1 MDVRRIR
8 MKNKI
13 QKNGAMDFHVLPPH
27 GLLNDP
33 NGLVHFNGL
42 THVFFQWNTE
52 GTDHSYKAWGHAVTE
67 DFVHYTY
74 YEPAL
79 LPDES
84 YDKNGCYSGSALVHE
99 GKLYLFY
106 TGNVKNEE
114 GERESYQCAAVS
126 EDGFSFRKLGPVIGE
141 VPGYTAHVRD
151 PKVFRGE
158 QGEFYMVLGAQREDL
173 TGDTIAYRSMDLKNW
188 EFLGSLLTE
197 REELGYMWECPDL
210 VRLGEKDV
218 FLFSPQGLQEDG
230 HRFKNIFQ
238 TGYYIGKFDF
248 GRFHK
253 EEAPFDELDRGFEF
267 YAPQTFDMP
276 DGRVLLIG
284 WMGTMEKEKE
294 EALPTLKEGWVH
306 HLSIPR
312 ELRINAE
319 GKVMQTPV
327 RELLRFF
334 KEENAV
340 SGKDLKIGREGS
352 FLLEVLNEYEAQ
364 SIRLRV
370 SSDVELKLE
379 DHWFTVERV
388 SWLDG
393 KKEIRQVP
401 LPLGLKDLKII
412 GDHTSLEI
420 FINGGEEVFSLR
432 YFEDSSDSMVSL
444 ISSEAVTMKM
454 SGFQKG

>member
-1 MDVRRIR
+1 MDLRRIK

-126 EDGFSFRKLGPVIGE
+126 EDGFTFRKLGPVIGE

-151 PKVFRGE
+151 PKVFRGDL
-158 QGEFYMVLGAQREDL
+158 GEFYMVLGAQREDL
-173 TGDTIAYRSMDLKNW
+173 TGDAILFKSSDLQNW
-188 EFLGSLLTE
+188 QLLGSLLEE

-210 VRLGEKDV
+210 VRLGNQDV

-230 HRFKNIFQ
+230 YRFRNIFQ
-238 TGYYIGKFDF
+238 TGYYT
-248 GRFHK
+248 GRF
-253 EEAPFDELDRGFEF
+253 EAERFQKDKNSFDELDRGFEF

-276 DGRVLLIG
+276 DGRVLLLG

-312 ELRINAE
+312 ELRISAE
-319 GKVMQTPV
+319 GKVLQSPV
-327 RELLRFF
+327 KELLRFF

-340 SGKDLKIGREGS
+340 SGKDLKMGREGS
-352 FLLEVLNEYEAQ
+352 FLLEVLNMNEAQ
-364 SIRLRV
+364 RIHLRV

-379 DHWFTVERV
+379 DRWFTVERL

-432 YFEDSSDSMVSL
+432 CFDDDSDRMISL
-444 ISSEAVTMKM
+444 VSSETVTLKI
-454 SGFQKG
+454 SGFQKD

>member
-1 MDVRRIR
+1 M
-8 MKNKI
+8 MNKKV

-33 NGLVHFNGL
+33 NGLVYFKGL
-42 THVFFQWNTE
+42 THIFFQWNTE
-52 GTDHSYKAWGHAVTE
+52 GTDHSYKAWGHAVTD
-67 DFVHYTY
+67 DFAHYTY
-74 YEPAL
+74 HEPAL
-79 LPDES
+79 LPDAP

-99 GKLYLFY
+99 EKLYLFY
-106 TGNVKNEE
+106 TGNVKNLD

-126 EDGFSFRKLGPVIGE
+126 EDGFTFKKLGPVIGE

-151 PKVFRGE
+151 PKVFRGDL
-158 QGEFYMVLGAQREDL
+158 GEFYMVLGAQREDL
-173 TGDTIAYRSMDLKNW
+173 TGDAILYKSSDLQNW
-188 EFLGSLLTE
+188 QLLGSLLEE

-210 VRLGEKDV
+210 VRLGNRDV

-230 HRFKNIFQ
+230 YRFRNIFQ
-238 TGYYIGKFDF
+238 TGYYT
-248 GRFHK
+248 GRF
-253 EEAPFDELDRGFEF
+253 EAERFQKDKNSFDELDRGFEF

-276 DGRVLLIG
+276 DGRVLLLG

-294 EALPTLKEGWVH
+294 EALPTMREGWVH
-306 HLSIPR
+306 HLTIPR
-312 ELRINAE
+312 ELRVNAE
-319 GKVMQTPV
+319 GKVLQTPAL
-327 RELLRFF
+327 ELMRFF
-334 KEENAV
+334 REENVV
-340 SGKDLKIGREGS
+340 SGKDLTIGRKES
-352 FLLEVLNEYEAQ
+352 FLLEVLNEHEAQ
-364 SIRLRV
+364 RIRIRV

-379 DHWFTVERV
+379 DRWFTVERI

-432 YFEDSSDSMVSL
+432 CFDDDSDRMISL
-444 ISSEAVTMKM
+444 VSSETVTLKI
-454 SGFQKG
+454 SGFQKD

>member
-1 MDVRRIR
+1 MR
-8 MKNKI
+8 NKI
-13 QKNGAMDFHVLPPH
+13 EKNGAMDFHVLPPH

-67 DFVHYTY
+67 DFVNYSY

-79 LPDES
+79 LPDEP

-99 GKLYLFY
+99 EKLYLFY
-106 TGNVKNEE
+106 TGNVKNDE

-126 EDGFSFRKLGPVIGE
+126 EDGFTFKKLGPVIGE

-151 PKVFRGE
+151 PKVFRGDL
-158 QGEFYMVLGAQREDL
+158 GEFYMVLGAQREDL
-173 TGDTIAYRSMDLKNW
+173 TGDAILYKSSDLQNW
-188 EFLGSLLTE
+188 QFMGSLLTE

-218 FLFSPQGLQEDG
+218 FLFSPQGLLEEG
-230 HRFKNIFQ
+230 HRFRNIFQ
-238 TGYYIGKFDF
+238 TGYYTGKFESGKF
-248 GRFHK
+248 QKH
-253 EEAPFDELDRGFEF
+253 ETPFEELDRGFEF
-267 YAPQTFDMP
+267 YAPQTFEMT
-276 DGRVLLIG
+276 DGRVLLLG
-284 WMGTMEKEKE
+284 WMGAMEKEKE
-294 EALPTLKEGWVH
+294 EALPTVGEGWVH

-312 ELRINAE
+312 ELRISAE
-319 GKVMQTPV
+319 GKVMQSPV
-327 RELLRFF
+327 KELLRFF
-334 KEENAV
+334 KEVNEV

-352 FLLEVLNEYEAQ
+352 FLLEVLNENEAQ
-364 SIRLRV
+364 RIHLRV

-401 LPLGLKDLKII
+401 LPLGLKNLTII

-432 YFEDSSDSMVSL
+432 YFEDSSDRMVSL
-444 ISSEAVTMKM
+444 MSSEAVTMKM
-454 SGFQKG
+454 SGFQKGLE

>member
-1 MDVRRIR
+1 M
-8 MKNKI
+8 NKKV

-33 NGLVHFNGL
+33 NGLVYFKGL
-42 THVFFQWNTE
+42 THIFFQWNTE
-52 GTDHSYKAWGHAVTE
+52 GTDHSYKAWGHAVTD
-67 DFVHYTY
+67 DFAHYTY
-74 YEPAL
+74 HEPAL
-79 LPDES
+79 LPDAP

-99 GKLYLFY
+99 EKLYLFY
-106 TGNVKNEE
+106 TGNVKNLD

-126 EDGFSFRKLGPVIGE
+126 EDGFTFKKLGPVIGE

-151 PKVFRGE
+151 PKVFRGDL
-158 QGEFYMVLGAQREDL
+158 GEFYMVLGAQREDL
-173 TGDTIAYRSMDLKNW
+173 TGDAILYKSSDLQNW
-188 EFLGSLLTE
+188 QLLGSLLEE

-210 VRLGEKDV
+210 VRLGNRDV

-230 HRFKNIFQ
+230 YRFRNIFQ
-238 TGYYIGKFDF
+238 TGYYT
-248 GRFHK
+248 GRF
-253 EEAPFDELDRGFEF
+253 EAERFQKDKNSFDELDRGFEF

-276 DGRVLLIG
+276 DGRVLLLG

-294 EALPTLKEGWVH
+294 EALPTMREGWVH
-306 HLSIPR
+306 HLTIPR
-312 ELRINAE
+312 ELRVNAE
-319 GKVMQTPV
+319 GKVLQTPAL
-327 RELLRFF
+327 ELMRFF
-334 KEENAV
+334 REENVV
-340 SGKDLKIGREGS
+340 SGKDLTIGRKES
-352 FLLEVLNEYEAQ
+352 FLLEVLNEHEAQ
-364 SIRLRV
+364 RIRIRV

-379 DHWFTVERV
+379 DRWFTVERI

-432 YFEDSSDSMVSL
+432 CFDDDSDRMISL
-444 ISSEAVTMKM
+444 VSSETVTLKI
-454 SGFQKG
+454 SGFQKD

>member
-1 MDVRRIR
+1 M
-8 MKNKI
+8 NKKV

-33 NGLVHFNGL
+33 NGLVHFKGL
-42 THVFFQWNTE
+42 THIFFQWNTE

-67 DFVHYTY
+67 DFAHYTY
-74 YEPAL
+74 HEPAL
-79 LPDES
+79 LPDAP

-99 GKLYLFY
+99 EKLYLFY
-106 TGNVKNEE
+106 TGNVKNSD

-126 EDGFSFRKLGPVIGE
+126 EDGFTFKKLGPVIGE

-151 PKVFRGE
+151 PKVFRGDL
-158 QGEFYMVLGAQREDL
+158 GEFYMVLGAQREDL
-173 TGDTIAYRSMDLKNW
+173 TGDAILYKSSDLQNW
-188 EFLGSLLTE
+188 QLLGSLLEE

-210 VRLGEKDV
+210 VRIGNQDV

-230 HRFKNIFQ
+230 YRFRNIFQ
-238 TGYYIGKFDF
+238 TGYYT
-248 GRFHK
+248 GRF
-253 EEAPFDELDRGFEF
+253 EAERFQKDKNSFDELDRGFEF

-276 DGRVLLIG
+276 DGRVLLLG

-294 EALPTLKEGWVH
+294 EALPTMKEGWVH
-306 HLSIPR
+306 HLTIPR
-312 ELRINAE
+312 ELRVNAE
-319 GKVMQTPV
+319 GKVLQTPAL
-327 RELLRFF
+327 ELMRFF
-334 KEENAV
+334 REENVV
-340 SGKDLKIGREGS
+340 SGKDLTIGRKES
-352 FLLEVLNEYEAQ
+352 FLLEVLNEHEAQ
-364 SIRLRV
+364 RIRIRV

-379 DHWFTVERV
+379 DRWFTVERI

-432 YFEDSSDSMVSL
+432 CFDDDSDRMISL
-444 ISSEAVTMKM
+444 VSSETVTLKI
-454 SGFQKG
+454 SGFQKD

>member
-1 MDVRRIR
+1 M
-8 MKNKI
+8 MNKKV

-33 NGLVHFNGL
+33 NGLVHFKGL
-42 THVFFQWNTE
+42 THIFFQWNTE
-52 GTDHSYKAWGHAVTE
+52 GTDHSYKAWGHAVTD
-67 DFVHYTY
+67 DFAHYTY
-74 YEPAL
+74 HEPAL
-79 LPDES
+79 LPDAP

-99 GKLYLFY
+99 EKLYLFY
-106 TGNVKNEE
+106 TGNVKNAD

-126 EDGFSFRKLGPVIGE
+126 EDGFTFKKLGPVIGE

-151 PKVFRGE
+151 PKVFRGDL
-158 QGEFYMVLGAQREDL
+158 GEFYMVLGAQREDL
-173 TGDTIAYRSMDLKNW
+173 TGDAILYKSSDLQNW
-188 EFLGSLLTE
+188 QLLGSLLEE

-210 VRLGEKDV
+210 VRLGNRDV

-230 HRFKNIFQ
+230 YRFRNIFQ
-238 TGYYIGKFDF
+238 TGYYT
-248 GRFHK
+248 GRF
-253 EEAPFDELDRGFEF
+253 EAERFQKDKNSFDELDRGFEF

-276 DGRVLLIG
+276 DGRVLLLG

-294 EALPTLKEGWVH
+294 EALPTMREGWVH
-306 HLSIPR
+306 HLTIPR
-312 ELRINAE
+312 ELRVNAE
-319 GKVMQTPV
+319 GKVLQTPAL
-327 RELLRFF
+327 ELMRFF
-334 KEENAV
+334 REENVV
-340 SGKDLKIGREGS
+340 SGKDLTIGRKKS
-352 FLLEVLNEYEAQ
+352 FLLEVLNEHEAQ
-364 SIRLRV
+364 RIRIRV

-379 DHWFTVERV
+379 DRWFTVERI

-432 YFEDSSDSMVSL
+432 CFDDDSDRMISL
-444 ISSEAVTMKM
+444 VSSETVTLKI
-454 SGFQKG
+454 SGFQKD

>member
-1 MDVRRIR
+1 M
-8 MKNKI
+8 NKKV

-27 GLLNDP
+27 GLLKDP
-33 NGLVHFNGL
+33 NGLVHFKGL
-42 THVFFQWNTE
+42 THIFFQWNTK

-67 DFVHYTY
+67 DFAHYTY

-79 LPDES
+79 LPDAP

-99 GKLYLFY
+99 EKLYLFY
-106 TGNVKNEE
+106 TGNVKNAD

-126 EDGFSFRKLGPVIGE
+126 EDGFTFKKLGPVIGE

-151 PKVFRGE
+151 PKVFRGDL
-158 QGEFYMVLGAQREDL
+158 GEFYMVLGAQREDL
-173 TGDTIAYRSMDLKNW
+173 TGDAILYKSSDLQNW
-188 EFLGSLLTE
+188 QLLGSLLEE

-210 VRLGEKDV
+210 VRIGNQDV

-230 HRFKNIFQ
+230 YRFRNIFQ
-238 TGYYIGKFDF
+238 TGYYT
-248 GRFHK
+248 GRF
-253 EEAPFDELDRGFEF
+253 EAERFQKDKNSFDELDRGFEF

-276 DGRVLLIG
+276 DGRVLLLG

-294 EALPTLKEGWVH
+294 EALPTMKEGWVH
-306 HLSIPR
+306 HLTIPR
-312 ELRINAE
+312 ELRVNAE
-319 GKVMQTPV
+319 GKVLQTPAL
-327 RELLRFF
+327 ELMRFF
-334 KEENAV
+334 REENVV
-340 SGKDLKIGREGS
+340 SGKDLTIGRKES
-352 FLLEVLNEYEAQ
+352 FLLEVLNEHEAQ
-364 SIRLRV
+364 RIRIRV

-379 DHWFTVERV
+379 DRWFTVERI

-432 YFEDSSDSMVSL
+432 CFDDDSDRMISL
-444 ISSEAVTMKM
+444 VSSETVTLKV
-454 SGFQKG
+454 SGFQKD

>member
-1 MDVRRIR
+1 M
-8 MKNKI
+8 MNKKV

-33 NGLVHFNGL
+33 NGLVHFKGL
-42 THVFFQWNTE
+42 THIFFQWNTE
-52 GTDHSYKAWGHAVTE
+52 GTDHSYKAWGHAVTD
-67 DFVHYTY
+67 DFAHYTY
-74 YEPAL
+74 HEPAL
-79 LPDES
+79 LPDAP

-99 GKLYLFY
+99 EKLYLFY
-106 TGNVKNEE
+106 TGNVKNAD

-126 EDGFSFRKLGPVIGE
+126 EDGFTFKKLGPVIGE

-151 PKVFRGE
+151 PKVFRGDL
-158 QGEFYMVLGAQREDL
+158 GEFYMVLGAQREDL
-173 TGDTIAYRSMDLKNW
+173 TGDAILYKSSDLQNW
-188 EFLGSLLTE
+188 QLLGSLLEE

-210 VRLGEKDV
+210 VRLGNRDV

-230 HRFKNIFQ
+230 YRFRNIFQ
-238 TGYYIGKFDF
+238 TGYYT
-248 GRFHK
+248 GRF
-253 EEAPFDELDRGFEF
+253 EAERFQKDKNSFDELDRGFEF

-276 DGRVLLIG
+276 DGRVLLLG

-294 EALPTLKEGWVH
+294 EALPTMREGWVH
-306 HLSIPR
+306 HLTIPR
-312 ELRINAE
+312 ELRVNAE
-319 GKVMQTPV
+319 GKVLQTPAL
-327 RELLRFF
+327 ELMRFF
-334 KEENAV
+334 REENVV
-340 SGKDLKIGREGS
+340 SGKDLTIGRKES
-352 FLLEVLNEYEAQ
+352 FLLEVLNEHEAQ
-364 SIRLRV
+364 RIRIRV

-379 DHWFTVERV
+379 DRWFTVERI

-432 YFEDSSDSMVSL
+432 CFDDDSDRMISL
-444 ISSEAVTMKM
+444 VSSETVTLKI
-454 SGFQKG
+454 SGFQKD

>member
-1 MDVRRIR
+1 M
-8 MKNKI
+8 MNKKV

-33 NGLVHFNGL
+33 NGLVHFKGL
-42 THVFFQWNTE
+42 THIFFQWNTE
-52 GTDHSYKAWGHAVTE
+52 GTDHSYKAWGHAVTD
-67 DFVHYTY
+67 DFAHYTY
-74 YEPAL
+74 HEPAL
-79 LPDES
+79 LPDAP

-99 GKLYLFY
+99 EKLYLFY
-106 TGNVKNEE
+106 TGNVKNAD

-126 EDGFSFRKLGPVIGE
+126 EDGFTFKKLGPVIGE

-151 PKVFRGE
+151 PKVFRGDL
-158 QGEFYMVLGAQREDL
+158 GEFYMVLGAQREDL
-173 TGDTIAYRSMDLKNW
+173 TGDAILYKSSDLQNW
-188 EFLGSLLTE
+188 QLLGSLLEE

-210 VRLGEKDV
+210 VRLGNQDV

-230 HRFKNIFQ
+230 YRFRNIFQ
-238 TGYYIGKFDF
+238 TGYYT
-248 GRFHK
+248 GRF
-253 EEAPFDELDRGFEF
+253 EAERFQKDKNSFDELDRGFEF

-276 DGRVLLIG
+276 DGRVLLLG

-294 EALPTLKEGWVH
+294 EALPTMKEGWVH
-306 HLSIPR
+306 HLTIPR
-312 ELRINAE
+312 ELRVNAE
-319 GKVMQTPV
+319 GKVLQTPAL
-327 RELLRFF
+327 ELMRFF
-334 KEENAV
+334 REENVV
-340 SGKDLKIGREGS
+340 SGKDLTIGRKES
-352 FLLEVLNEYEAQ
+352 FLLEVLNEHEAQ
-364 SIRLRV
+364 RIRIRV

-379 DHWFTVERV
+379 DRWFTVERI

-432 YFEDSSDSMVSL
+432 CFDDDSDRMISL
-444 ISSEAVTMKM
+444 VSSETVTLKI
-454 SGFQKG
+454 SGFQKD

>member
-1 MDVRRIR
+1 M
-8 MKNKI
+8 MNKKV

-33 NGLVHFNGL
+33 NGLVHFKGL
-42 THVFFQWNTE
+42 THIFFQWNTE

-67 DFVHYTY
+67 DFAHYTY

-79 LPDES
+79 LPDAP

-99 GKLYLFY
+99 EKLYLFY
-106 TGNVKNEE
+106 TGNVKNAD

-126 EDGFSFRKLGPVIGE
+126 EDGFTFKKLGPVIGE

-151 PKVFRGE
+151 PKVFRGDL
-158 QGEFYMVLGAQREDL
+158 GEFYMVLGAQREDL
-173 TGDTIAYRSMDLKNW
+173 TGDTILYKSSDLQNW
-188 EFLGSLLTE
+188 QLLGSLLEE

-210 VRLGEKDV
+210 VRIGNRDV

-230 HRFKNIFQ
+230 YRFRNIFQ
-238 TGYYIGKFDF
+238 TGYYT
-248 GRFHK
+248 GRF
-253 EEAPFDELDRGFEF
+253 EAERFQKDKNSFDELDRGFEF

-276 DGRVLLIG
+276 DGRVLLLG

-294 EALPTLKEGWVH
+294 EALPTMREGWVH
-306 HLSIPR
+306 HLTIPR
-312 ELRINAE
+312 ELRVNAE
-319 GKVMQTPV
+319 GKVLQTPAL
-327 RELLRFF
+327 ELMRFF
-334 KEENAV
+334 REENVV
-340 SGKDLKIGREGS
+340 SGKDLTIGRKES
-352 FLLEVLNEYEAQ
+352 FLLEVLNEHEAQ
-364 SIRLRV
+364 RIRIRV

-379 DHWFTVERV
+379 DRWFTVERI

-401 LPLGLKDLKII
+401 LPLGLKDLKIL

-432 YFEDSSDSMVSL
+432 CFEDSSDRMISL
-444 ISSEAVTMKM
+444 VSSETVTLKI
-454 SGFQKG
+454 SGFQKD

>member
-1 MDVRRIR
+1 M
-8 MKNKI
+8 NKKV

-33 NGLVHFNGL
+33 NGLVHFKGL
-42 THVFFQWNTE
+42 THIFFQWNTE
-52 GTDHSYKAWGHAVTE
+52 GTDHSYKAWGHAVTD
-67 DFVHYTY
+67 DFAHYTY
-74 YEPAL
+74 HEPAL
-79 LPDES
+79 LPDAP

-99 GKLYLFY
+99 EKLYLFY
-106 TGNVKNEE
+106 TGNVKNAD

-126 EDGFSFRKLGPVIGE
+126 EDGFTFKKLGPVIGE

-151 PKVFRGE
+151 PKVFRGDL
-158 QGEFYMVLGAQREDL
+158 GEFYMVLGAQREDL
-173 TGDTIAYRSMDLKNW
+173 TGDAILYKSSDLQNW
-188 EFLGSLLTE
+188 QLLGSLLEE

-210 VRLGEKDV
+210 VRLGNRDV

-230 HRFKNIFQ
+230 YRFRNIFQ
-238 TGYYIGKFDF
+238 TGYYT
-248 GRFHK
+248 GRFEVERFQK
-253 EEAPFDELDRGFEF
+253 DKNSFDELDRGFEF

-276 DGRVLLIG
+276 DGRVLLLG

-294 EALPTLKEGWVH
+294 EALPTMREGWVH
-306 HLSIPR
+306 HLTIPR
-312 ELRINAE
+312 ELRVNAE
-319 GKVMQTPV
+319 GKVLQTPAL
-327 RELLRFF
+327 ELMRFF
-334 KEENAV
+334 REENVV
-340 SGKDLKIGREGS
+340 SGKDLTIGRKES
-352 FLLEVLNEYEAQ
+352 FLLEVLNEHEAQ
-364 SIRLRV
+364 RIRIRV

-379 DHWFTVERV
+379 DRWFTVERI

-432 YFEDSSDSMVSL
+432 CFDDDSDRMISL
-444 ISSEAVTMKM
+444 VSSETVTLKI
-454 SGFQKG
+454 SGFLKD

>member
-1 MDVRRIR
+1 M
-8 MKNKI
+8 MNKKV

-33 NGLVHFNGL
+33 NGLVYFKGL
-42 THVFFQWNTE
+42 THIFFQWNTE
-52 GTDHSYKAWGHAVTE
+52 GTDHSYKAWGHAVTD
-67 DFVHYTY
+67 DFAHYTY
-74 YEPAL
+74 HEPAL
-79 LPDES
+79 LPDAP

-99 GKLYLFY
+99 EKLYLFY
-106 TGNVKNEE
+106 TGNVKNLD

-126 EDGFSFRKLGPVIGE
+126 EDGFTFKKLGPVIGE

-151 PKVFRGE
+151 PKVFRGDL
-158 QGEFYMVLGAQREDL
+158 GEFYMVLGAQREDL
-173 TGDTIAYRSMDLKNW
+173 TGDAILYKSSDLQNW
-188 EFLGSLLTE
+188 QLLGSLLEE

-210 VRLGEKDV
+210 VRLGNRDV

-230 HRFKNIFQ
+230 YRFRNIFQ
-238 TGYYIGKFDF
+238 TGYYT
-248 GRFHK
+248 GRF
-253 EEAPFDELDRGFEF
+253 EAERFQKDKNSFDELDRGFEF

-276 DGRVLLIG
+276 DGRVLLLG

-294 EALPTLKEGWVH
+294 EALPTMREGWVH
-306 HLSIPR
+306 HLTIPR
-312 ELRINAE
+312 ELRVNAE
-319 GKVMQTPV
+319 GKVLQTPAL
-327 RELLRFF
+327 ELMRFF
-334 KEENAV
+334 REENVV
-340 SGKDLKIGREGS
+340 SGKDLTIGRKES
-352 FLLEVLNEYEAQ
+352 FLLEVLNEHEAQ
-364 SIRLRV
+364 RIRIRV

-379 DHWFTVERV
+379 DQWFTVERI

-420 FINGGEEVFSLR
+420 FINGGEDVFSLR
-432 YFEDSSDSMVSL
+432 CFENSSDSLVSL